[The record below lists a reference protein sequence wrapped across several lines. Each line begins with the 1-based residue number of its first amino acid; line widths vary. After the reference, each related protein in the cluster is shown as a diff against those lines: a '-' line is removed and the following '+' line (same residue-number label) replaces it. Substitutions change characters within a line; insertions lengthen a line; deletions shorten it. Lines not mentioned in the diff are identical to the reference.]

1 MSKQELVV
9 APIVFT
15 GPQETALR
23 SLAGGAHV
31 MEAAV
36 EAGVRR
42 ETVSRWLAQED
53 FRAELLRRREELWAQ
68 YRDRLTEMVP
78 TALGALD
85 FLCRGPEYNGSEHYD
100 PRVRLDAALAVL
112 RISGLLP
119 QRGPALALQVN
130 VNNNERN
137 TE

>member
-1 MSKQELVV
+1 MSEQELIV

-23 SLAGGAHV
+23 SLAGGAHI
-31 MEAAV
+31 MEAAA
-36 EAGVRR
+36 EAHVAR
-42 ETVSRWLAQED
+42 ETVSRWLQREE

-78 TALGALD
+78 MALGALD

-112 RISGLLP
+112 RISGLMP

-130 VNNNERN
+130 TQVNIEK
-137 TE
+137 E